1 MQKKTAARLGRR
13 SRINIFNYTPRWY
26 QDEAHQAHYD
36 FFASNVHGNPLIC
49 MPTGTG
55 KSVVIARFILDVIT
69 RWPGQRLMMI
79 THSSELIKQNLQ
91 KLLGMWADAPV
102 GVFAAKLKTKQSS
115 MPITFG
121 SVKSVLNAVDDF
133 KAVDLVLI
141 DEAQLVGEKEDTE
154 YRKLLAALKKKNKH
168 VRVIGYTATP
178 YRMGL
183 GMLTDG
189 GIFTHIAYDITGID
203 AFNRLIDEG
212 YLSPLVPFPTE
223 TVLDL
228 SGVGRIGGEYNQKQ
242 AAAAIDVTTI
252 TRSAIEESLDK
263 ARQRKHWLVFASSI
277 EHAENIANMLCM
289 YGQNAAA
296 VHSKLDP
303 NEVDRRIAAFRA
315 GKLRMLVNA
324 DMLTVGFDFP
334 NIDCIVM
341 LRATMSP
348 GLWVQMLGR
357 GTRPVY
363 APGFDIENEMQR
375 WAAIYAGGKENCLV
389 LDFANNISNLGPIN
403 DPVLPKARKG
413 DGTGDAPIKKC
424 EDGKVI
430 PLNEGGHPCGMWNH
444 ASART
449 CQFCRAQFIFK
460 PNIMEQAANQPLI
473 VREKPVIQEFK
484 VDHVAYAVWRKL
496 NAPDSIQVQY
506 YCGAQRFS
514 EWISFENP
522 KVRGLAE
529 HWWRVRFRL
538 KRGAAC
544 PETTKQAM
552 EFIEKAREPVSIK
565 VHINRQHPKIVDF
578 VFQEMLDEFPI
589 PESVRAAV
597 GNGN

>member
-1 MQKKTAARLGRR
+1 MA
-13 SRINIFNYTPRWY
+13 N
-26 QDEAHQAHYD
+26 
-36 FFASNVHGNPLIC
+36 ASGNPLIA

-55 KSVVIARFILDVIT
+55 KSVVIARFILDVMQ
-69 RWPGQRLMMI
+69 RWPGQRIMML
-79 THSSELIKQNLQ
+79 THSSELIKQNLA
-91 KLLGMWADAPV
+91 KLLGLWRDAPV
-102 GVFAAKLKTKQSS
+102 GVFAAKLKLKQSS

-121 SVKSVLNAVDDF
+121 SVKSVLNAVDEFDP
-133 KAVDLVLI
+133 VDLVLI
-141 DEAQLVGEKEDTE
+141 DEAQLVSDKEDTE
-154 YRKLLAALKKKNKH
+154 YRTLLKKLQEKNKR

-189 GIFTHIAYDITGID
+189 GIFTHIAYDITGMR

-228 SGVGRIGGEYNQKQ
+228 SGVGRTGGEYNQKQ
-242 AAAAIDVTTI
+242 AQAAIDVTSI

-263 ARQRKHWLVFASSI
+263 ARSRKHWLIFASGI

-296 VHSKLDP
+296 VHSKMSQD
-303 NEVDRRIAAFRA
+303 EIDRRIAAFRA

-334 NIDCIVM
+334 EIDCIVM
-341 LRATMSP
+341 LRATLST

-363 APGFDIENEMQR
+363 APGFDNEDDIQR

-403 DPVLPKARKG
+403 DPVLPKAKRG

-430 PLNEGGHPCGMWNH
+430 PLNEGELPCGMWNH

-449 CQFCRAQFIFK
+449 CKFCNAQFIFK
-460 PNIMEQAANQPLI
+460 PNIVEIASTQQLI
-473 VREKPVIQEFK
+473 VRDEPIVHEYK
-484 VDHVAYAVWRKL
+484 VDHVSYQVWRKVGS
-496 NAPDSIQVQY
+496 PDSIQVQY
-506 YCGAQRFS
+506 YCGLQRFS
-514 EWISFENP
+514 EWISFEHE
-522 KVRGLAE
+522 KVGALAR

-538 KRGAAC
+538 KRDAEC
-544 PETTKQAM
+544 PPTTDEAM
-552 EFIEKAREPVSIK
+552 KWIEKAREPVAIK
-565 VHINRQHPKIVDF
+565 VHINRRHPKILDY

-589 PESVRAAV
+589 PDAIRAATGGINQGSEPRPV
-597 GNGN
+597 EHA